1 MTLFSDE
8 PFPFPLNMQDPA
20 PTAPDDVHSP
30 NYPVTSFDY
39 PARTVYRFNWTDP
52 LWLLYL
58 KSVVYTF
65 AIGQMFFWFLS
76 DPLPSTFNEGTT
88 LTILL
93 ACGLFGVCIALF
105 GSGFVP
111 KIYAAVTAI
120 VGGFLSFALGSW
132 VFQAMMTLCFL
143 WFFLDR
149 FILHGIDA
157 RATIPRTLAE
167 QFTIREA
174 LRNRW
179 RLRLQQSIGIQHTLV
194 PLFVLFLLAVYFRHT
209 MLDTNKQPDVEGPL
223 VMILFFLV
231 APFVIDIFAPIW
243 GGRYI
248 GPNQILGEFGKVCL
262 SWLLYDRVKT
272 TNPAIH
278 RSPVGNPATRT
289 LIALSAAI
297 TIFPLATPRHFYRLE
312 LDPNGLE
319 RRRQIERDSYQWD
332 LIDSD
337 QNPELSRKL
346 IEDHRQAGKVNWDD
360 IAAEEQAEQARKDR
374 EDAIKLRNRLDPVLK
389 RMMGDD
395 LNLQLLTLGPQQSRE
410 ERLRHLQ
417 NESEERRKRINSL
430 TPEARLNAQSQ
441 GISGIQINAL
451 REMPTI
457 LRIAIG
463 LLLPLLMPVAFTFF
477 ATARLFA
484 GFTAQGFPLPSEKS
498 FTSQNWNKI
507 TDALHTC
514 DNGRFRHDIFW
525 GVNTADNGPVI
536 VPSKVLREHV
546 HFLGDSGSGKTSL
559 GISPLL
565 AQLMQFG
572 DASVIVIDLKAD
584 DQTLFEVMRE
594 GARINSRLPENTP
607 VDSAEWSY
615 PFRYFTPVEGRASHG
630 FNPFSQRAF
639 RKQSA
644 LQKTDLLTAAL
655 GLQYGT
661 DYGRKYF
668 GDSNFSLL
676 QAALQRSHRVPSFAG
691 LKHLLKDKAAL
702 GLPKKTI
709 DDGSNVITSVDRLSA
724 IEPLNRSPD
733 GGDPSNHAAGLID
746 LADLFET
753 PQAAFFAFPAGTGS
767 LMSAEMARLVLFS
780 LMNAAQRAP
789 KPRRQVYVIMDE
801 FKRAVSGNI
810 EVLLQM
816 ARSHDVSLI
825 LANQCLDDLRS
836 PGADIASTVINN
848 TRIRQIFG
856 VSTPNDLRDLTFV
869 SGERLIFPESKG
881 ISEVPGVFGTIRAIV
896 TTLKPTPTPKLRVN
910 DLIEASDHPNRSVF
924 ALKRGEGLAQFQGYP
939 FIMESCYHI
948 TPEEYERR
956 RNLEWPAAIAST
968 TWKKKSPAASAAP
981 VESDAVAETVAET
994 SNDDQPELPVADLP
1008 ENESVPDDDSK
1019 DAVSETAEEQSQTTT
1034 VEPSLDSAEVDLPL
1048 VLPEEVPEATDN
1060 VVWDGDRPLSSNP
1073 KQPPAKS
1080 GRAADVDPQ
1089 ALKDMLKTLDE
1100 FNF

>member
-1 MTLFSDE
+1 
-8 PFPFPLNMQDPA
+8 MQDPA

-30 NYPVTSFDY
+30 NYPTTSFDY
-39 PARTVYRFNWTDP
+39 PARTVYRFSWTDP

-58 KSVVYTF
+58 KAVVYTF
-65 AIGQMFFWFLS
+65 AIGQMFFLFQK
-76 DPLPSTFNEGTT
+76 DPLVSTLNEGM
-88 LTILL
+88 TITVLL
-93 ACGLFGVCIALF
+93 ACGLFGISIALF

-111 KIYAAVTAI
+111 KIYAAATAI
-120 VGGFLSFALGSW
+120 VGGCLSFVLGSW

-143 WFFLDR
+143 WFFLDQ
-149 FILHGIDA
+149 FILHGIDT
-157 RATIPRTLAE
+157 RATIPRTCAE
-167 QFTIREA
+167 QSTIREG

-179 RLRLQQSIGIQHTLV
+179 RLRLFQPIGIQHTLV
-194 PLFVLFLLAVYFRHT
+194 PIFVLFALAVYFRYSIV
-209 MLDTNKQPDVEGPL
+209 DTHKKPDIDGPL
-223 VMILFFLV
+223 AMLLFLLI
-231 APFVIDIFAPIW
+231 APFVIDIVSPIW
-243 GGRYI
+243 GGRFI
-248 GPNQILGEFGKVCL
+248 GPSQILAEFGKVCL

-289 LIALSAAI
+289 LIAISVAL
-297 TIFPLATPRHFYRLE
+297 TIFPLAVPRHFYRLE
-312 LDPNGLE
+312 LDPDGLE
-319 RRRQIERDSYQWD
+319 HRREVERETYEWSQSK
-332 LIDSD
+332 SD
-337 QNPELSRKL
+337 DNPKLNRKL
-346 IEDHRQAGKVNWDD
+346 EEDFKESEKVHWDD
-360 IAAEEQAEQARKDR
+360 IAAEEEARKER
-374 EDAIKLRNRLDPVLK
+374 EEFEKRTRFENGINPALREFLGNDLHLK
-389 RMMGDD
+389 FLAAR
-395 LNLQLLTLGPQQSRE
+395 PQQSRE
-410 ERLRHLQ
+410 ERLRQLKE
-417 NESEERRKRINSL
+417 ESAQRRKRINSL
-430 TPEARLNAQSQ
+430 TPKARLHAPSQ
-441 GISGIQINAL
+441 AITGTQIGTL
-451 REMPTI
+451 REMPSI
-457 LRIAIG
+457 FRFVISLI
-463 LLLPLLMPVAFTFF
+463 LPLLMPVAFTFF

-484 GFTAQGFPLPSEKS
+484 SYTARGFPLPSEKS
-498 FTSQNWNKI
+498 FTSQNWDKI

-514 DNGRFRHDIFW
+514 DNGKFRHDIFW

-594 GARINSRLPENTP
+594 GARINSQLPENTP

-615 PFRYFTPVEGRASHG
+615 PFRYFTPVEGRSSHG

-639 RKQSA
+639 GKQSA
-644 LQKTDLLTAAL
+644 LQRTDLLTAAL

-709 DDGSNVITSVDRLSA
+709 DDGSNVLTSVDRLSA

-746 LADLFET
+746 LADLFEA
-753 PQAAFFAFPAGTGS
+753 PQAAFFALPAGTGS

-801 FKRAVSGNI
+801 FQRAVSGNI

-836 PGADIASTVINN
+836 PGADIASTVTNN

-856 VSTPNDLRDLTFV
+856 VSTPDDLRDLTYV

-881 ISEVPGVFGTIRAIV
+881 ISEVPGVFGMVRSIV

-910 DLIEASDHPNRSVF
+910 DLIEASDHPNRSIF
-924 ALKRGEGLAQFQGYP
+924 SLKRGEGLAQFQGYP

-948 TPEEYERR
+948 SPAEYERR
-956 RNLEWPAAIAST
+956 RNLNWPTEIAST
-968 TWKKKSPAASAAP
+968 IWKRKAPTAPAAP
-981 VESDAVAETVAET
+981 VEFEREDDAVVETT
-994 SNDDQPELPVADLP
+994 SDDQPELLFTKLP
-1008 ENESVPDDDSK
+1008 DSESAAE
-1019 DAVSETAEEQSQTTT
+1019 DAVGFDEVSETNEEQSLTAKS
-1034 VEPSLDSAEVDLPL
+1034 EPPLPSAEVELTP
-1048 VLPEEVPEATDN
+1048 VLPEESLAAADDVL
-1060 VVWDGDRPLSSNP
+1060 WDGDRPISPNSKHPLT
-1073 KQPPAKS
+1073 KTD
-1080 GRAADVDPQ
+1080 RAADVDPQ

-1100 FNF
+1100 FNL

>member
-1 MTLFSDE
+1 
-8 PFPFPLNMQDPA
+8 MQDPA

-30 NYPVTSFDY
+30 NYPTTSFDY
-39 PARTVYRFNWTDP
+39 PARTVYRFNWTDS

-65 AIGQMFFWFLS
+65 AVGQMFAWFLS

-88 LTILL
+88 LTVLL
-93 ACGLFGVCIALF
+93 ACGLFAICIALF

-120 VGGFLSFALGSW
+120 VGAFLSFVLGSW
-132 VFQAMMTLCFL
+132 IFQAMLTLCFL
-143 WFFLDR
+143 WFFIDQ
-149 FILHGIDA
+149 FILHGIDS
-157 RATIPRTLAE
+157 RATIPRTLVE
-167 QFTIREA
+167 QTTIRES

-179 RLRLQQSIGIQHTLV
+179 RLRMWQPIGIQHTLV
-194 PLFVLFLLAVYFRHT
+194 PLLIIFVLANYFRHT
-209 MLDTNKQPDVEGPL
+209 VADTNKQPDVEGPL
-223 VMILFFLV
+223 TMILFFFV
-231 APFVIDIFAPIW
+231 APFVIDLFAPIW
-243 GGRYI
+243 GGRYL
-248 GPNQILGEFGKVCL
+248 GPSHILNEFGKVCL

-278 RSPVGNPATRT
+278 RSPAGNPATRT
-289 LIALSAAI
+289 LIALSAAV
-297 TIFPLATPRHFYRLE
+297 TIFPLAAPRHFYRLE
-312 LDPNGLE
+312 LDAAGLE
-319 RRRQIERDSYQWD
+319 RRREIERDSYEWS
-332 LIDSD
+332 LIDSNA
-337 QNPELSRKL
+337 NPELSRNLEGDYQQSK
-346 IEDHRQAGKVNWDD
+346 KTNWDD
-360 IAAEEQAEQARKDR
+360 IAAEEESRKER
-374 EDAIKLRNRLDPVLK
+374 EAAAKLRRELDPVLK
-389 RMMGDD
+389 RMIGDD
-395 LNLQLLTLGPQQSRE
+395 LNLQFLTLLPQQSRE
-410 ERLRHLQ
+410 ERLRHLRE
-417 NESEERRKRINSL
+417 ESEQRRKRIDDL
-430 TPEARLNAQSQ
+430 TPDARLHVPSQ
-441 GISGIQINAL
+441 GISGTQISAL
-451 REMPTI
+451 RELPTAV
-457 LRIAIG
+457 RIVIS
-463 LLLPLLMPVAFTFF
+463 LLLPLLMPLAFTFF
-477 ATARLFA
+477 CTARLFA
-484 GFTAQGFPLPSEKS
+484 SFTARGFPLPSEKS
-498 FTSQNWNKI
+498 FSSQNWKKI
-507 TDALHTC
+507 TETLHTC
-514 DNGRFRHDIFW
+514 DHGKFRHDIFW

-594 GARINSRLPENTP
+594 GARINSGQPSDTQL
-607 VDSAEWSY
+607 DSADWSY
-615 PFRYFTPVEGRASHG
+615 PFRYFTPVEGRSSHG

-639 RKQSA
+639 RGQSA

-709 DDGSNVITSVDRLSA
+709 DDGSNVVTSVERLAA

-733 GGDPSNHAAGLID
+733 SGVPSNHPAGLID
-746 LADLFET
+746 LADFFEK
-753 PQAAFFAFPAGTGS
+753 PQAAFFALPAGTGS
-767 LMSAEMARLVLFS
+767 LMSAEMARLVLFG

-801 FKRAVSGNI
+801 FQRAVSGNI

-848 TRIRQIFG
+848 TRVRQIFG
-856 VSTPNDLRDLTFV
+856 VSTPDDLRDLTFV

-881 ISEVPGVFGTIRAIV
+881 TSETPGVFGMVRSII

-910 DLIEASDHPNRSVF
+910 DLIEASDHPNRSIF

-948 TPEEYERR
+948 TSEEYERR
-956 RNLEWPAAIAST
+956 RNLEWPNAIAST
-968 TWKKKSPAASAAP
+968 TWKQKTAAVSP
-981 VESDAVAETVAET
+981 VADEKDTDDEVVT
-994 SNDDQPELPVADLP
+994 DTTRSDQPEIQGANLPG
-1008 ENESVPDDDSK
+1008 NESLPDAIREDD
-1019 DAVSETAEEQSQTTT
+1019 ASETTEI
-1034 VEPSLDSAEVDLPL
+1034 PSLPTIEAPPLDAGNVGPPLAIPDEPAKQVD
-1048 VLPEEVPEATDN
+1048 DII
-1060 VVWDGDRPLSSNP
+1060 WDGDRPIPTNP
-1073 KQPPAKS
+1073 SQPTPPTD
-1080 GRAADVDPQ
+1080 RAADVDPQ
-1089 ALKDMLKTLDE
+1089 ALKDLLKDLDE
-1100 FNF
+1100 FNL